1 MRPFIG
7 IATGLF
13 ILVSAAV
20 VSTQNRSDKWW
31 WDSGGGPAN
40 SHYLDLDQINKSNVN
55 QLQVAWF
62 YPHAANLFNPIVVDD
77 VMYTLGRN
85 NSLIAL
91 DATTGKEIWI
101 HEGLAGINAR
111 GINYWQSEDGR
122 DKRLLFSIQ
131 SFLQAI
137 DARTGKSIPTFG
149 LDGVVDMR
157 TGLARAEGTNVTVQ
171 SNNPGK
177 VWKDLLIL
185 GSAPGEGFIAPPG
198 DIRAYDVR
206 TGRKVWQFGTVPKP
220 GEYGY
225 ETWPPEAYKYVGGSN
240 NWGTISIDDE
250 RGIAYIP
257 TGSATYDFYGA
268 DRHGANVYANCI
280 IALDTRT
287 GKRQWHFQTI
297 HHDIWDLDNV
307 SAPQLVTVRH
317 EGKRIDA
324 VAHAGKTN
332 FMYVFNR
339 VTGEPLW
346 PIEERPVPQ
355 TKVPGEMTW
364 PTQPYPTKPAPFGRQ
379 TFTVDD
385 VNPWLMTPEAYTAL
399 RERIAKAHVGPGPQG
414 GIFIPTVVGE
424 DSISMPG
431 NMGGSNWG
439 TTASNPEKGIVY
451 VLNMEALSLLRLEDV
466 KARANATPAGLPAG
480 MQAGLTIYQQN
491 CAVCHGQNLQ
501 NPVAGSPSLIG
512 VTSRLSGDAIRAVV
526 TGGRG
531 LMRPVSDIT
540 SEQMTALTNLFTA
553 ADQLGGRRGAPGIF
567 PAGPVVGRGG
577 APRPTIAPRA
587 GAPLFPGA
595 GGNAGN
601 LAYPEEVAPH
611 VPTDRYMS
619 EYAVMAAATKPPY
632 TTLTAYDLNTGE
644 IKWQVT
650 TGDHPPTIA
659 AGGPPNT
666 GGLALRAGI
675 IPTKSG
681 LVFMAGGDG
690 KLRAYD
696 ENTGQVLWAGNFAGQ
711 SRGVPV
717 MYESKGRQYLVIT
730 AVANAAPVGVPQP
743 GAPPPVPDGTPIGHI
758 AFALPRR

>member
-13 ILVSAAV
+13 VLVSAAV
-20 VSTQNRSDKWW
+20 VSTQDRSDKWW
-31 WDSGGGPAN
+31 WDSGGGPSN
-40 SHYLDLDQINKSNVN
+40 SHYLNLDQINKSNVN

-62 YPHAANLFNPIVVDD
+62 YPHAANLFNPIVVED
-77 VMYTLGRN
+77 VIYTLGRN
-85 NSLIAL
+85 SSLIAL
-91 DATTGKEIWI
+91 DATTGREIWI
-101 HEGLAGINAR
+101 HEGLAGINGR
-111 GINYWQSEDGR
+111 GINYWQSEDGK

-149 LDGVVDMR
+149 LDGIVDMR

-171 SNNPGK
+171 SGNPGK

-225 ETWPPEAYKYVGGSN
+225 ETWPPEAYKYAGGSN
-240 NWGTISIDDE
+240 NWGSMSIDDE
-250 RGIAYIP
+250 RGIVYVP

-268 DRHGANVYANCI
+268 DRHGANVFANCI

-287 GKRQWHFQTI
+287 GKRLWHFQTI
-297 HHDIWDLDNV
+297 HHDLWDLDNV

-317 EGKRIDA
+317 DGKRIDA

-364 PTQPYPTKPAPFGRQ
+364 PTQPFPTRPAPFGRQ

-385 VNPWLMTPEAYTAL
+385 VNPWLMTPQAYTDL
-399 RERIAKAHVGPGPQG
+399 RARIAKAHVGPGPQG
-414 GIFIPTVVGE
+414 GLFIPTVVGE

-439 TTASNPEKGIVY
+439 TTASNPAKGLVF

-466 KARANATPAGLPAG
+466 KQRANTLPGGLPAG
-480 MQAGLTIYQQN
+480 AQQGFAIYQQN

-501 NPVAGSPSLIG
+501 NPVAGSPSLLG
-512 VTSRLSGDAIRAVV
+512 VTTRLSNDAIRAVV

-540 SEQMTALTNLFTA
+540 SEQLTALINLFTTG
-553 ADQLGGRRGAPGIF
+553 DSMGGRRGTPPSF
-567 PAGPVVGRGG
+567 PAGPVVARGG
-577 APRPTIAPRA
+577 APRPPLPPRA
-587 GAPLFPGA
+587 GGPMFPGA

-601 LAYPEEVAPH
+601 LPYPDEVAPH

-644 IKWQVT
+644 IKWQVP
-650 TGDHPPTIA
+650 TGDHPPTMA

-696 ENTGQVLWAGNFAGQ
+696 EDTGQVLWAGNFAGQ

-730 AVANAAPVGVPQP
+730 AVANAAPVGVPQA
-743 GAPPPVPDGTPIGHI
+743 GAPPPIPDDAPIGHI